1 MNLIEQL
8 NKKELSELLSK
19 CWMTHDGMW
28 FYNCFLE
35 LGIDKAN
42 QLNKAAISSLSSIEI
57 KRFKKALGIKENQ
70 IATFEDFKNFFIAI
84 SEVLIP
90 EFMNVNWRF
99 PESNLMCWEFN
110 DKKCFAYNGMKM
122 LGMTD
127 KYECGPI
134 YRIECWL
141 NGLGINYELTPMIK
155 KCISPDQ
162 GKCSGSFK
170 LNFN

>member
-1 MNLIEQL
+1 MSLLKQL
-8 NKKELSELLSK
+8 DKNELSELLSK

-28 FYNCFLE
+28 FYNCFVE
-35 LGIDKAN
+35 LGIEKTN
-42 QLNKAAISSLSSIEI
+42 QLNKAAISSLAPIEI
-57 KRFKKALGIKENQ
+57 KRFKKALGIKEDK
-70 IATFEDFKNFFIAI
+70 IANFEDFRSLFTSI

-90 EFMNVNWRF
+90 DFMNVSWSFLEKNIMR
-99 PESNLMCWEFN
+99 WEFN
-110 DKKCFAYNGMKM
+110 DKKCFAYNGIKM

-141 NGLGINYELTPMIK
+141 KGMGIEYEITPRIK

>member
-1 MNLIEQL
+1 MNLIERL

-28 FYNCFLE
+28 FYNCVLE
-35 LGIDKAN
+35 LGIDQAN
-42 QLNKAAISSLSSIEI
+42 KLNKAAINALSDIEI
-57 KRFKKALGIKENQ
+57 KRFKKALGITENQ
-70 IATFEDFKNFFIAI
+70 INTFDDFKNFFTAI
-84 SEVLIP
+84 SDILIP
-90 EFMNVNWRF
+90 EFMNVSWRF
-99 PESNLMCWEFN
+99 PENNIMRWEFN

-122 LGMTD
+122 IGVAD

-141 NGLGINYELTPMIK
+141 IGLGINYEITPKIG
-155 KCISPDQ
+155 KCISPDA